1 MQDTF
6 ASGQRYFSN
15 INSSLPSPNARLEQT
30 SWLRIFLGMI
40 VLWIIEKQAQSK
52 ALSQEASI
60 GLLQHHNL
68 CLGLFHLHIHNH
80 LVLHTMLCFMYYI
93 YLSLYITTNSTLL
106 WTTTRISVPF
116 SLTLPTDVE
125 ESGDGASGKGDKGGK
140 GGKGR

>member
-1 MQDTF
+1 MQGTF

-80 LVLHTMLCFMYYI
+80 LVPHTMLFHVFNISLAI
-93 YLSLYITTNSTLL
+93 YHHKFYFALDYNQNTSFILTDITN
-106 WTTTRISVPF
+106 
-116 SLTLPTDVE
+116 
-125 ESGDGASGKGDKGGK
+125 
-140 GGKGR
+140 